1 MPGKSQLVLLFFLAR
16 YLLLFYT
23 TALQASSNAEV
34 SPGACKLL
42 GAAWSLFQVAM
53 KKNLIRERLLLF
65 FFFFFFLPPTLSA
78 FEGHGESSGCWQSY
92 RKLQPWGEG
101 GMRSGCT
108 GDCRWLGKGLGP
120 RHPFKITLSVLTFW
134 GRGPGT
140 ASRAAQCLCVAL
152 PGHILAHLSVLTWSL
167 SLEILPE

>member
-16 YLLLFYT
+16 YLLLFHT

-65 FFFFFFLPPTLSA
+65 FFFVPPTLSA

-120 RHPFKITLSVLTFW
+120 IHLKS
-134 GRGPGT
+134 
-140 ASRAAQCLCVAL
+140 LC
-152 PGHILAHLSVLTWSL
+152 L
-167 SLEILPE
+167 SLHFGGEDQAQQVGQHSVCVLLCQATS

>member
-65 FFFFFFLPPTLSA
+65 FFSSHLPFLHLKDTVKAAGVGRATGSCSPGEK
-78 FEGHGESSGCWQSY
+78 EGCAQ
-92 RKLQPWGEG
+92 
-101 GMRSGCT
+101 
-108 GDCRWLGKGLGP
+108 DA
-120 RHPFKITLSVLTFW
+120 
-134 GRGPGT
+134 PGT
-140 ASRAAQCLCVAL
+140 AGGWGKAWDPGIHLKSLC
-152 PGHILAHLSVLTWSL
+152 L
-167 SLEILPE
+167 SLHFGGEDQAQQVGQHSVCVLLCQATS